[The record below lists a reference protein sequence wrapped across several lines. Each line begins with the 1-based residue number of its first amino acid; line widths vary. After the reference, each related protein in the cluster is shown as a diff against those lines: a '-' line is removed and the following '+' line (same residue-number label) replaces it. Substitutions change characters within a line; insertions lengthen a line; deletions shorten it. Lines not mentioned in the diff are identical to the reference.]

1 MSNNPYERVARPGV
15 CGDLGHKLVDF
26 QCEYC
31 GLIRPVAM
39 VSDLE
44 SHIILWWQGIVSWKV
59 NDENYDYYEAR
70 RRRMM
75 KNGYAS

>member
-31 GLIRPVAM
+31 GLIRPVALI
-39 VSDLE
+39 SCFHYLLLKPTGWLRE
-44 SHIILWWQGIVSWKV
+44 SCLVA
-59 NDENYDYYEAR
+59 E
-70 RRRMM
+70 
-75 KNGYAS
+75 